1 MLDCWR
7 DETAITRATIQKL
20 LCFLMRSCCWWCRR
34 WLVNIVY
41 WKKLEVE
48 IFEKH
53 TDEQLSDGLEQ
64 SNLPCFYS
72 YRCQHWGNSCH
83 RHVVTGGSWRHV
95 VVVVEFSL
103 WLNRES
109 CCVWINK
116 PWERDLEWGSRMV
129 VVVRVDI
136 GRVKKRR
143 EEQPLLLLWQKLDV
157 SWWCCLRTVTAI
169 TGSGTSPSKCCK
181 MPLQRT
187 RPNSANL
194 NCY

>member
-1 MLDCWR
+1 MSSL
-7 DETAITRATIQKL
+7 TRKYRL
-20 LCFLMRSCCWWCRR
+20 LEEIRSW
-34 WLVNIVY
+34 NF
-41 WKKLEVE
+41 WKT
-48 IFEKH
+48 F
-53 TDEQLSDGLEQ
+53 DEQLSDGLEQ

-95 VVVVEFSL
+95 VVVVEFLL

-109 CCVWINK
+109 CCVWMNK

-157 SWWCCLRTVTAI
+157 SWWCKSEDSNGNHRLWNHPKQNAAKCL
-169 TGSGTSPSKCCK
+169 SKE
-181 MPLQRT
+181 LVLIQQI
-187 RPNSANL
+187 
-194 NCY
+194 